1 MLSETSVAG
10 QSGQLD
16 RAEQGVNAASTEFD
30 RVVVSVL
37 TASRLDWSGQA
48 STAHGAVLDTGV
60 QLVHAVNDTV
70 RGRNAD
76 RAATVLFLRRSY
88 ARSQHR
94 RSHVE
99 DSHRSVL
106 TRYLL
111 ADLLAAGSVDWLSF
125 DWVRSEVGRVVG
137 LEGDERNELAL
148 RVVGEMIQQGL
159 GIPGELNH
167 SGFEAWNM
175 DAGEACVR
183 LRSLFPQ
190 YEPTGGDVAWISL
203 TERGRLIGQVM
214 NELPE
219 AVDQC
224 APSCP
229 DR

>member
-148 RVVGEMIQQGL
+148 RVVGEMIQQCL
-159 GIPGELNH
+159 GIPGRTEPL
-167 SGFEAWNM
+167 
-175 DAGEACVR
+175 R
-183 LRSLFPQ
+183 LRGM
-190 YEPTGGDVAWISL
+190 EHGCW
-203 TERGRLIGQVM
+203 RGLRATAL
-214 NELPE
+214 
-219 AVDQC
+219 AVPAVRTHRWGRSVDFT
-224 APSCP
+224 
-229 DR
+229 D